1 MFAICATFRDEDG
14 EVRTGQLADTFRII
28 VEGDEEVIEVD
39 PLDDLTMDLAVVCL
53 EGDTLVMHR
62 VPSLALIE
70 VKEVVPA

>member
-1 MFAICATFRDEDG
+1 MFAIRATFRDENG
-14 EVRTGQLADTFRII
+14 EVRSGQLADTFRII

-39 PLDDLTMDLAVVCL
+39 PTVELSVVCL

-70 VKEVVPA
+70 VKEEVVPV